1 MFFSNYRRTLIY
13 AFVYGYYHVENNH
26 KVIFEENRTN
36 LENATEVLSELLKRI
51 MTEADIKDLKIKV
64 CNLVISW
71 WFIYRISSYS
81 FRGNYSF
88 LNLTLCTVTFVHST
102 YRCGN
107 YSREETIQGRKLF
120 AEIRYV
126 VSFLGHQLLFQILR
140 FFITMGTLK
149 CVYSCLSRDIRAN
162 QLEHTLL
169 RVPISRL

>member
-107 YSREETIQGRKLF
+107 YSSEETIQRRKLF
-120 AEIRYV
+120 AKTRYLVLAYSNYSIIRISNDV
-126 VSFLGHQLLFQILR
+126 IFSSRQKALFSQAINWRWQGWCKLQGV
-140 FFITMGTLK
+140 GTF
-149 CVYSCLSRDIRAN
+149 Y
-162 QLEHTLL
+162 
-169 RVPISRL
+169 